1 LAEEHKGRLILFCA
15 GGTSMIIGVPREIK
29 NNEFRVA
36 LQPAGARLL
45 VEQGHRVLVQAG
57 AGTGAGFGDSEYR
70 TAGAYIL
77 PAAGDVYRRAEL
89 IVKVKEPLPPE
100 YALLQRQQVVFT
112 FLHLAASR
120 TLTAA
125 LIEKEITGIA
135 YETVQTADGT
145 LPLLSPMSEIAGKLS
160 VQIGAHYLEKPHGG
174 SGVLLGGA
182 AGLSPGRVAVLGG
195 GTVGKNAAAIA
206 LGMGAEVTLLDI
218 NPDILKQHP
227 LTANHR
233 LTILNSNRETIAAAV
248 AGADL
253 VIGAVLV
260 PGASAPKLVTQAM
273 IARMRAGSV
282 MVDVAIDQGGCFETS
297 YPTSLDDPVFMV
309 EGVIQYCVT
318 NVPALV
324 SRTATLALSETV
336 FPYVLKLANMG
347 YKEALRQ
354 DRALLKGLNTYQGKI
369 TNQAVAEAAGRAYTR
384 ADLLI

>member
-1 LAEEHKGRLILFCA
+1 
-15 GGTSMIIGVPREIK
+15 MIIGVPREIK